1 MAQRLG
7 LGPVFTFEWL
17 TRSRRWQGYALR
29 GLFVLALLAGL
40 GLIWRST
47 QQQSQYLTTRQQ
59 MVQAGESFF
68 FTMTITE
75 LALVLLAA
83 PAATAGA
90 ICLDKARG
98 TLAHVMVTEL
108 TDREVVLGKL
118 GARLAPV
125 LNLIACALPVAALGT
140 LMGGIDPV
148 ALSAS
153 LLIAGGLA
161 FLGCSLALALS
172 VWMVKAH
179 EVMLVVFAV
188 WVLWLMALPACY
200 MSTPGNW
207 APRWLEVSNPFWLSL
222 APSNVPGQTSMREP
236 IGFLLACLVISG
248 GLAALSV
255 RKVRPV
261 YLLQSGRTPK
271 AVRDSRLAAWY
282 RRQVR
287 WWPGP
292 SLDKNP
298 VLWREWHR
306 NRPSKATRIV
316 WMLYIVL
323 TAVFSLKVILDYRS
337 RVAGA
342 RVDEMAA
349 LLNAFQVTIGLL
361 LVSASAGT
369 VLSEERVRGSLDVL
383 ISTPLTT
390 RSIVWGKWW
399 GAFRKVPW
407 LAFWP
412 SLVTFAVLPS
422 NPPGW
427 MVLLAYLTPALIIA
441 QGATLASLG
450 LAMATWISRTGRA
463 VTWTISA
470 LIASV
475 IGWPVFG
482 FMLFGDGGSREAT
495 QLAVVMGSPF
505 YSAAM
510 PTVVM
515 EVQNRGSMQV
525 EMERGIYFGM
535 IGWTIGYAL
544 LALGLFLATLLTFDR
559 CLGRTPD
566 RPGLPGPR
574 PEPGRR
580 VKRAV
585 KGSGWRTRRAGGR
598 PEIGAASSGPPLR

>member
-1 MAQRLG
+1 MAMRLG
-7 LGPVFTFEWL
+7 PGPVFVFEWL

-47 QQQSQYLTTRQQ
+47 YQQNQYLTTRQQ

-68 FTMTITE
+68 FTMTITQ

-108 TDREVVLGKL
+108 TDGEVVLGKL
-118 GARLAPV
+118 GARLVPV
-125 LNLIACALPVAALGT
+125 LNLIACALPVSALGT
-140 LMGGIDPV
+140 LLGGIDPME
-148 ALSAS
+148 LSAS
-153 LLIAGGLA
+153 LLIACGLA
-161 FLGCSLALALS
+161 FLGCTLALALS
-172 VWMVKAH
+172 VWMSRAH

-188 WVLWLMALPACY
+188 WILWLMALPVCY

-207 APRWLEVSNPFWLSL
+207 APRWLEVTNPFWLSL
-222 APSNVPGQTSMREP
+222 APSDVPGETSMLEP
-236 IGFLLACLVISG
+236 IGFLLACLVASA

-255 RKVRPV
+255 WKVRAV
-261 YLLQSGRTPK
+261 YLHQAGRKPK
-271 AVRDSRLAAWY
+271 PVKDSRVAAWY

-292 SLDKNP
+292 SLDRNP

-316 WMLYIVL
+316 WLFFIAL
-323 TAVFSLKVILDYRS
+323 TSLFSLKMIWDYQYNRTG
-337 RVAGA
+337 AGP
-342 RVDEMAA
+342 ESAA

-399 GAFRKVPW
+399 GSFRKVPW

-412 SLVTFAVLPS
+412 TLVAFAVLPPK
-422 NPPGW
+422 PPEW
-427 MVLLAYLTPALIIA
+427 MVVLLYLTPALIVA
-441 QGATLASLG
+441 QGATLAGLG

-475 IGWPVFG
+475 IGWPVIG
-482 FMLFGDGGSREAT
+482 FMLFGNDGGGRQAI
-495 QLAVVMGSPF
+495 QLAIVLGSPF
-505 YSAAM
+505 YNSAM
-510 PTVVM
+510 STVVM
-515 EVQNRGSMQV
+515 EERTRGAMQND
-525 EMERGIYFGM
+525 METGIYYGM
-535 IGWTIGYAL
+535 IAWTIAYAL

-566 RPGLPGPR
+566 RPGQPGPR
-574 PEPGRR
+574 AEPKRR
-580 VKRAV
+580 IARAV
-585 KGSGWRTRRAGGR
+585 KKPRSEAWVG
-598 PEIGAASSGPPLR
+598 ELN